1 MTFKI
6 KEMPNEGTR
15 DYQSFKTGPQ
25 GEMKTGR
32 TRKPVSRGMQTIFL
46 NNEKLQKHNVLRRPK
61 DLFLVY
67 VEIRKP

>member
-46 NNEKLQKHNVLRRPK
+46 NNEK
-61 DLFLVY
+61 
-67 VEIRKP
+67 